1 MTSGEPYDVFRAQIG
16 DRITVKGH
24 TPDHRTDMTV
34 SRLSP
39 AGSGGRRV
47 SAGPA
52 VSAHVR
58 PGGYAVTFDADTKS
72 VYDPRYA

>member
-24 TPDHRTDMTV
+24 IPDRRVDMTV
-34 SRLSP
+34 SRLEA
-39 AGSGGRRV
+39 AGSAGRRV

-52 VSAHVR
+52 VSAHIR
-58 PGGYAVTFDADTKS
+58 PGGYAVTFDADTLS